1 MTRLRVALTTLAVL
15 AVCLPMSLLG
25 GSSAQATQPAETAAV
40 AGGTSSET
48 KQGEGR
54 FSGLSVTV
62 SQTEHLR
69 NQVVE
74 VSWAGGNPTPGTGK
88 YSENFMQVMQCW
100 GDEAA
105 PKRENC
111 QFGGLFNETSGFGYT
126 NMRTIPR
133 DGFRVDAD
141 EPLTPESGEVQVPFT
156 SVSGET
162 VTTVLNQFYDAY
174 STNEIPFGRT
184 ANDGTGREFFEV
196 QTQREAPGLGCGAR
210 LTTGARDCWLVVV
223 PRDDVEVNGQKVA
236 DLPEHQLE
244 SSPLSVSNFKHAISF
259 RLDFEPLGVVCP
271 IGAATRQMLGHEEIT
286 EAISRWQP
294 ALCGE
299 AGAIY
304 NLTQS
309 GDDPARKQV
318 TNADEP
324 WMSIVADPVAAG
336 DTNNRTLVYAPI
348 AVDALG
354 VALVVERVAKDEAPA
369 DVVAKSGTRVVDLKL
384 SGRLVAKL
392 LTQTY
397 RAAVMG
403 NRDHVADNPMSLGED
418 PEFLEL
424 NPEFAQLDLN
434 RNLYAITN
442 PLGLADSTRALWQWI
457 AGNKAARDFMAGK
470 ADPWGTKVNP
480 NYKGMSLDRPEF
492 PRSDPGCI
500 TFPYSPSN
508 QAPMCALEHLAYA
521 ADLHAAG
528 RGAARGQNLA
538 TTTWDD
544 STSPGRYK
552 VNAPQVRG
560 FRAVLAL
567 VDTGTA
573 ARYQLPMARLEN
585 GRGEY
590 VAPSSPG
597 MTKALSAMKE
607 SGTPGVLDLDPDTEA
622 SGAYPLTQISYAV
635 TAPALLSKDAAKD
648 YGAFLKYAAGKG
660 QTPGI
665 APGNL
670 PAGYLP
676 LTGSLRKQALEAAQ
690 QVIDRVGGEKPSTTP
705 GSDDGGTDVP
715 GGDDGSVGVPGAGEV
730 PPGGKTP
737 PTDEAAPVDDAISA
751 TSVTTPSDPVGGAR
765 FVLLAALV
773 LCLVAGLARPL
784 IPLLLSRRRAP

>member
-1 MTRLRVALTTLAVL
+1 MTSRARLALAVL
-15 AVCLPMSLLG
+15 AVALVCLPTWFL
-25 GSSAQATQPAETAAV
+25 SAQATQPAEAAPAAV
-40 AGGTSSET
+40 GTSSET

-54 FSGLSVTV
+54 FSDLAITV

-74 VSWAGGNPTPGTGK
+74 VSWTGARPTPGTGK
-88 YSENFMQVMQCW
+88 YSEDFMQIMQCW

-126 NMRTIPR
+126 NMRTIPS
-133 DGFRVDAD
+133 DGFRVDDD
-141 EPLTPESGEVQVPFT
+141 EPLTPDSGEVQVPFT

-210 LTTGARDCWLVVV
+210 LDSGARDCWLVIV
-223 PRDDVEVNGQKVA
+223 PRDDVEVNGQRIA
-236 DLPEHQLE
+236 DLPEPQLE

-309 GDDPARKQV
+309 GDDAARKQV

-324 WMSIVADPVAAG
+324 WMSIVADPVAPG
-336 DTNNRTLVYAPI
+336 DTNDRRLVYAPVAI
-348 AVDALG
+348 DALG
-354 VALVVERVAKDEAPA
+354 VALVVERVAKEEAPP
-369 DVVAKSGTRVVDLKL
+369 DVVEKAGTRVIDLKL
-384 SGRLVAKL
+384 SARVVAKL

-403 NRDHVADNPMSLGED
+403 NRDHVAANPMSLGED

-424 NPEFAQLDLN
+424 NPEFVELDLN

-457 AGNKAARDFMAGK
+457 AGNKAARDFINGG
-470 ADPWGTKVNP
+470 ADPWGAKVNP
-480 NYKGMSLDRPEF
+480 SYKGMSLDRPEF
-492 PRSDPGCI
+492 PRSDAGCI
-500 TFPYSPSN
+500 TFPFSPSN

-528 RGAARGQNLA
+528 RGAARGQTLA

-544 STSPGRYK
+544 SSNPGRYK

-573 ARYQLPMARLEN
+573 ARYELPMARLEN

-590 VAPSSPG
+590 VGPNSTG
-597 MTKALSAMKE
+597 MARALSAME
-607 SGTPGVLDLDPDTEA
+607 PSAVPGVLDLDPTKA
-622 SGAYPLTQISYAV
+622 AGAYPLTQVSYAV

-676 LTGSLRKQALEAAQ
+676 LTGPLRKQALEAAK
-690 QVIDRVGGEKPSTTP
+690 QVTDRVGNEPPTTTP
-705 GSDDGGTDVP
+705 GSDDGGVDFP
-715 GGDDGSVGVPGAGEV
+715 GGDDGSVDVPGAGTV
-730 PPGGKTP
+730 QTGGKTP
-737 PTDEAAPVDDAISA
+737 PTDGSEPVDDVIAA
-751 TSVTTPSDPVGGAR
+751 TSATTPSDPVGGAR
-765 FVLLAALV
+765 FLLLAALV
-773 LCLVAGLARPL
+773 MCLLAGLARPL
-784 IPLLLSRRRAP
+784 VPLLMTRRRTP